1 MGEGD
6 EAPGWP
12 SLYNPNLEFFAI
24 QHNPP
29 RQPGATYLYHYHD
42 IFSFTLYW
50 TLIFY
55 TPVFVF
61 CGALAFLNVSFP
73 PKHVY
78 DPLPLSEEYPLVFLK
93 LQPRARK
100 PNERRSRAI
109 FALIVFLVFLAISVI
124 GAVFG
129 STIMSLVV
137 FGLFKAG
144 KYNMSTWVPFV
155 SAAIQVL
162 VGLLKYVF
170 FIAVGFQRLL
180 IDWPDLVHGHLYSI

>member
-1 MGEGD
+1 MDEGD

-12 SLYNPNLEFFAI
+12 SLYNPNLEFFDI
-24 QHNPP
+24 QHSPP

-55 TPVFVF
+55 TPVFAL

-73 PKHVY
+73 LRHVY
-78 DPLPLSEEYPLVFLK
+78 EPLPSSKEYPLMSLK

-100 PNERRSRAI
+100 PNERRSRAT
-109 FALIVFLVFLAISVI
+109 FALIVSLTFLAISVI
-124 GAVFG
+124 GAVFR

-162 VGLLKYVF
+162 VGFLNAWPSVF
-170 FIAVGFQRLL
+170 QI
-180 IDWPDLVHGHLYSI
+180 I

>member
-29 RQPGATYLYHYHD
+29 RQPGATYLYHYND

-73 PKHVY
+73 PKHAY
-78 DPLPLSEEYPLVFLK
+78 EPLPSSEEYPLVSLK
-93 LQPRARK
+93 LQPRGRK
-100 PNERRSRAI
+100 PNERRSRAT
-109 FALIVFLVFLAISVI
+109 FALIVFLTFLAISVI

-162 VGLLKYVF
+162 VGLLNAWPSVF
-170 FIAVGFQRLL
+170 YI
-180 IDWPDLVHGHLYSI
+180 I